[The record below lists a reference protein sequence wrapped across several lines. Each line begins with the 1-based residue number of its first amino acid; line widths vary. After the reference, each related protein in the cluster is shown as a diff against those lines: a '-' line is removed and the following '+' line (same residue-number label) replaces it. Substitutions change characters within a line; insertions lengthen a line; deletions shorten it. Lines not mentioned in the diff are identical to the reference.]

1 MNYFREDRVINFLI
15 IMIAFSSGLCF
26 AELRPEPIGLVETLP
41 ENSSPHWVWVNDM
54 VYNHM
59 PDGRA
64 SLIDGDSG
72 KFLGLLNTGYSFN
85 SLTLPSKGSEIYSAE
100 TYYSRHTRGER
111 TDVVSIYE
119 LMTLS
124 LIAEIKIPNKRAS
137 TIPTIYN
144 AAMTDNDRFMGIFN
158 YTPAQSLSIVDVVKR
173 EFIGEIPISGCALV
187 YPAGDLSFAS
197 ICGDGSL
204 LITYL
209 NEDGT
214 LYDRIRTRSFFDPIE
229 DPVTETPVRHDGIWH
244 FVSFKGLVH
253 RVDLRHKKAKFLKPW
268 SLFTPQENDQNWRV
282 GGQQHIAI
290 SDHYGKLYSI
300 HHKGSGDMP
309 NSAKDPGDEVWV
321 YDINK
326 KKRVQKI
333 ALKRIANEIQVTK
346 DKHPLLFAAFVAIPE
361 IDVYDAISGEFL
373 RTITEI
379 GMTPT
384 GLLVQ

>member
-1 MNYFREDRVINFLI
+1 MALSSSVPSMATSVTGNKPAGFLSLQQRYAI
-15 IMIAFSSGLCF
+15 LKKLGYEGPPVEKSM
-26 AELRPEPIGLVETLP
+26 AE
-41 ENSSPHWVWVNDM
+41 
-54 VYNHM
+54 YQ
-59 PDGRA
+59 
-64 SLIDGDSG
+64 
-72 KFLGLLNTGYSFN
+72 N
-85 SLTLPSKGSEIYSAE
+85 SLTGSKELVAKLGKKAQEMRSLNA
-100 TYYSRHTRGER
+100 GG
-111 TDVVSIYE
+111 VVSQGFHSGSYVGHLHSGSFYKDGRSMSADE
-119 LMTLS
+119 FYG
-124 LIAEIKIPNKRAS
+124 A
-137 TIPTIYN
+137 
-144 AAMTDNDRFMGIFN
+144 
-158 YTPAQSLSIVDVVKR
+158 PA
-173 EFIGEIPISGCALV
+173 
-187 YPAGDLSFAS
+187 
-197 ICGDGSL
+197 DGSAAEL
-204 LITYL
+204 EAIMKVMATVKSNL

-214 LYDRIRTRSFFDPIE
+214 LYARIRTPSFFDPIE

-333 ALKRIANEIQVTK
+333 ALKRIANEIQVTR